1 MLALVQGP
9 GQQPVLGT
17 NIHSQFASLI
27 AQEGVPGISTEVSYL
42 NGQVVEYGTSGSVR
56 ADAVEGNQNAPTAI
70 YDLKTGDQGLTA
82 SEVAAYR
89 ANLPKGYQ
97 NIPIVE
103 IRKP

>member
-1 MLALVQGP
+1 MVRSLNMAH
-9 GQQPVLGT
+9 PVPLERT
-17 NIHSQFASLI
+17 LC
-27 AQEGVPGISTEVSYL
+27 
-42 NGQVVEYGTSGSVR
+42 
-56 ADAVEGNQNAPTAI
+56 NQNAPTAI

>member
-56 ADAVEGNQNAPTAI
+56 ADAV
-70 YDLKTGDQGLTA
+70 
-82 SEVAAYR
+82 
-89 ANLPKGYQ
+89 
-97 NIPIVE
+97 
-103 IRKP
+103 